1 MTPGMHIAHGWAE
14 LGFVDHAEQFTAE
27 PVKTQTDFKHDCLC
41 HMITLEDGGKAWA
54 RAPQCEQPG
63 HGCHYRYVSELATP
77 SADPIRLGSH
87 THSSKELA

>member
-27 PVKTQTDFKHDCLC
+27 PVKTHTDFKHDCLC
-41 HMITLEDGGKAWA
+41 HEITIEGETFMAYSPA
-54 RAPQCEQPG
+54 CEIPG

-77 SADPIRLGSH
+77 SADPVRKNGK
-87 THSSKELA
+87 THSGKEHA